1 MATLVSALTRSALL
15 GLVLTPEAKS
25 CSFWRTSLGKFRLLR
40 PSGQREAGGGFLE
53 EDTEE
58 VVTDPCSSGCTC
70 CIPLDSAPFT
80 SHPRPQRVLQ
90 ALDPSPEQGGAWW
103 CLGPHSTLSSGFPAP
118 LTDQWP

>member
-1 MATLVSALTRSALL
+1 MLVSALTRSALL

-40 PSGQREAGGGFLE
+40 PSGQREVGGGFLE

-58 VVTDPCSSGCTC
+58 VLTDPCSSGCTC
-70 CIPLDSAPFT
+70 CVPLDSGTFT
-80 SHPRPQRVLQ
+80 SHPPPQGVLQ

-103 CLGPHSTLSSGFPAP
+103 RLGPHSTLSSGFPAP